1 MLAAA
6 VLFLI
11 AASCD
16 IASAQGG
23 PVRGDVRV
31 TTSGGYARI
40 VIHLGEEVESVV
52 KLAGGIVVVA
62 FKRPVEVPIERVTH
76 SASDYV
82 GAARRDPDG
91 RGLRMALSRKVT
103 LNSMAA
109 GERLFIDLLP
119 ENWRGLPPGLPQEVI
134 EDLARRARE
143 AEKQLRR
150 QRAENR
156 QNVKATPVR
165 VGVQP
170 TFTRYIFDLPDL
182 TAVSTERGKDDF
194 TLSFAVPMRFDLADA
209 KATMPPVLKSI
220 DSMAEHD
227 STKVKFVFEGK
238 ADVRSFRE
246 DNSYV
251 VDVSSTEEQP
261 EDKAVRGD
269 PAAAVAEAAKKIGPL
284 EGVEPPQTMPAKVPV
299 ARGNADV
306 PPPSPQI
313 HAQTK
318 PEPQAAKPAAAPAA
332 ARDASKEAPKD
343 VPRLAAK
350 DAARDAPVETP
361 KDAAPA
367 PAAESPVVAHD
378 ALPHQP
384 DEKARKTAEAEEAK
398 APAPVPPAA
407 APSRAASAPPARMK
421 PDRKP
426 RSDVVEVELVAK
438 DDGLAMEFPFGTQ
451 TPMAAFRRA
460 DTLWLIFDSSKPF
473 DLAAFH
479 DDTSGVV
486 RSVQALPLPDGQA
499 VRVKLERPR
508 MVNAVSDRGTWTITL
523 GEAVA
528 DTTRPVALSRN
539 VIAPSR
545 ANVSI
550 PFENASKLHRIAD
563 PDIGDMLLAVTALG
577 PVRGVVKAQ
586 DFVEFRALATTQ
598 GIAIQPIA
606 DDVQVEILRERVV
619 VGKPGGLILSSAAPP
634 DRKTATARPM
644 IFDPQLW
651 GFDRQSNFTERQ
663 YKLIASAA
671 EAADAARGVSRLE
684 LARFYL
690 SREMFQEAKGVL
702 DVALAE
708 EKPSAENPAALVLRA
723 ICNIMID
730 RPEQAYKEL
739 VNPLV
744 GDQLD
749 APLWR
754 AFALARLGRWSEA
767 NRGFRDSEGALQG
780 LPLELQRVAIKEA
793 LRTAIEAKDY
803 NAASRGLNDFET
815 VGLPREMQPEV
826 QVLMGRLAQGLG
838 RNVEA
843 LRNYRGASDSVD
855 RKAAA
860 QGKLRE
866 IALRFAVGEL
876 KRPEVIAELE
886 TLTAVWRG
894 DETEIESLQILG
906 RLYTEEGRYRDA
918 FHVMRT
924 ALRAHPNSEMT
935 RRIQEEAAVTFDSLF
950 LAGRSDALPA
960 IDALSLFYDF
970 RELTPIGRRGD
981 EMIRRLADRLVSV
994 DLLFQASELLQ
1005 HQIDHRLQGAARAQV
1020 ATRLA
1025 VVYLM
1030 DRKPDRA
1037 QAVLKSTRVADLPSD
1052 LRQLRLLLEA
1062 RALSDLGRHDLALE
1076 VIANMDRRE
1085 AVRLR
1090 SDILWAMKRFGD
1102 AAEQIELLYGERFRQ
1117 FEPLSDAERS
1127 DILRAAIGYGLAEDA
1142 IGMERFREKY
1152 AAKMN
1157 EGPDRRTFEIA
1168 TAPLANSA
1176 AFRDIAKQVAASDT
1190 LTSFL
1195 REMRASY
1202 PEIGTFSAADPYLA
1216 GSHKAAER
1224 GEPDPAATGSILPER
1239 MPQRP

>member
-1 MLAAA
+1 M
-6 VLFLI
+6 
-11 AASCD
+11 
-16 IASAQGG
+16 
-23 PVRGDVRV
+23 RGDVRV

-119 ENWRGLPPGLPQEVI
+119 ENWKGLPPGLPQEVI

-194 TLSFAVPMRFDLADA
+194 TLSFAVPVRFDLADA
-209 KATMPPVLKSI
+209 KATLPPVLKSI

-251 VDVSSTEEQP
+251 VDVSSTEEQS
-261 EDKAVRGD
+261 EGKAVRGD
-269 PAAAVAEAAKKIGPL
+269 PAAAIAEAAKKIGPL
-284 EGVEPPQTMPAKVPV
+284 EGVEPPQTVPAKVPLG
-299 ARGNADV
+299 RGNADA
-306 PPPSPQI
+306 PPPAPQV
-313 HAQTK
+313 HAPAK
-318 PEPQAAKPAAAPAA
+318 PEPQAAKPAAAPAP
-332 ARDASKEAPKD
+332 ARDASKDAPKDAPKLAAKDVAKDVAKEAPKD
-343 VPRLAAK
+343 
-350 DAARDAPVETP
+350 AP
-361 KDAAPA
+361 
-367 PAAESPVVAHD
+367 AESPVVAHD
-378 ALPHQP
+378 ASPPPHP
-384 DEKARKTAEAEEAK
+384 DDNARKSSEPEEAK
-398 APAPVPPAA
+398 APAPAPAPAPPAA
-407 APSRAASAPPARMK
+407 APSRAASAPPAQMK
-421 PDRKP
+421 PERKP

-438 DDGLAMEFPFGTQ
+438 DDGLAMIFPFGTQ

-460 DTLWLIFDSSKPF
+460 DTLWLIFDSPKPF

-479 DDTSGVV
+479 DDTSGAV

-508 MVNAVSDRGTWTITL
+508 MVNAVSERGTWTITL

-528 DTTRPVALSRN
+528 ETTRPVALSRN

-545 ANVSI
+545 ATVSI
-550 PFENASKLHRIAD
+550 PFENAHKLHRIAD

-634 DRKTATARPM
+634 DRKSATARPM

-671 EAADAARGVSRLE
+671 EAADGARGVTRLE

-702 DVALAE
+702 DVALSE

-723 ICNIMID
+723 ICNIMLD

-754 AFALARLGRWSEA
+754 AFAQARLGRWSEA

-803 NAASRGLNDFET
+803 NGANRGFSDFET
-815 VGLPREMQPEV
+815 IGLPREMQPEV

-855 RKAAA
+855 RKASA

-894 DETEIESLQILG
+894 DETEIEALQILG

-1005 HQIDHRLQGAARAQV
+1005 HQIDHRLQGAARAQI

-1037 QAVLKSTRVADLPSD
+1037 QAVLKSTRVTDLPSD

-1076 VIANMDRRE
+1076 VIATMDRRE

-1202 PEIGTFSAADPYLA
+1202 PEIGTFSAADPYGP
-1216 GSHKAAER
+1216 GSQKAAER